1 MISAQCAGIGRAR
14 ILCTGSRDIF
24 ADDIVMRHSKIT
36 VITPRMVPVAPIRL
50 IQIRIIGQQLRT
62 VVPGLKLTGQAAL
75 GVKNLLD
82 RFPFV
87 VFIELV
93 QPEIIMRSTICIVPR
108 EGNFLVLGIGL
119 LHILKL
125 RLARTARIA
134 GIKQSRFIRVPLY
147 FAADRAFIA
156 LIMRVGRLV
165 IRKLIHVAGVFLRR
179 C

>member
-1 MISAQCAGIGRAR
+1 
-14 ILCTGSRDIF
+14 
-24 ADDIVMRHSKIT
+24 MRHSKIT
-36 VITPRMVPVAPIRL
+36 VVTTCMVPVAPIRL

-82 RFPFV
+82 SFPFV

-93 QPEIIMRSTICIVPR
+93 QPEIIMRSTVCIVPR
-108 EGNFLVLGIGL
+108 KSDFLVLGIGL

-125 RLARTARIA
+125 RFAGTARIA

-165 IRKLIHVAGVFLRR
+165 IRILIHVAGVFLRR